1 MQKNL
6 KPRGSFA
13 RKIITIVF
21 LPIII
26 LIWMVGWT
34 LTQLDNSNGSI
45 EIETK
50 ILETNSKFGIFE
62 SNSEND
68 DEKISNYPISA

>member
-1 MQKNL
+1 M

-45 EIETK
+45 EIEPK

>member
-1 MQKNL
+1 
-6 KPRGSFA
+6 
-13 RKIITIVF
+13 
-21 LPIII
+21 
-26 LIWMVGWT
+26 MVGWT